1 MPQSTLQRAVCLFI
15 TRTPPHT
22 HTEAARVERGPG
34 REGMAGPRLAMLP
47 SQLGEV
53 YSHSPSLLEPWL
65 AQSSV
70 LLIIK
75 LFFLL

>member
-1 MPQSTLQRAVCLFI
+1 MVLSCGAWGLGRAELGSGAELHMPQSTLQRAVCVFI

-34 REGMAGPRLAMLP
+34 REGMAGPRLATFP

-53 YSHSPSLLEPWL
+53 
-65 AQSSV
+65 
-70 LLIIK
+70 
-75 LFFLL
+75 

>member
-1 MPQSTLQRAVCLFI
+1 MPQSTLQRAVCVFI

-34 REGMAGPRLAMLP
+34 REGMAGPRLATFP

-53 YSHSPSLLEPWL
+53 
-65 AQSSV
+65 
-70 LLIIK
+70 
-75 LFFLL
+75 